1 MRPGTPDRYGLVI
14 QLISDMTHQPPVD
27 QRIVDEYFQL
37 ISHRKTKDVAWLYAM
52 VATYGLKP
60 EELEGFTWAPG
71 FTLCLKTRKRP
82 VSPLHPQWAF
92 LFELKEKQ
100 PRDLRSCWS
109 SLCSSLYRAIAYQDV
124 QMNITDLLL
133 AHGLRKAHYK
143 HFKQQKESSPAYA
156 VAS

>member
-1 MRPGTPDRYGLVI
+1 MVGLI
-14 QLISDMTHQPPVD
+14 QLISIMTHQPPVD

-37 ISHRKTKDVAWLYAM
+37 ISNRKTKDVAWLYAM

-71 FTLCLKTRKRP
+71 FTLCIKSRKRP

-100 PRDLRSCWS
+100 PSKTKSCWDALS
-109 SLCSSLYRAIAYQDV
+109 KTLFQLQDTGLV
-124 QMNITDLLL
+124 PHIDEVLL
-133 AHGLRKAHYK
+133 AHRVRKVYYTPAKQLRSVGSKK
-143 HFKQQKESSPAYA
+143 KRLQPLCA
-156 VAS
+156 V